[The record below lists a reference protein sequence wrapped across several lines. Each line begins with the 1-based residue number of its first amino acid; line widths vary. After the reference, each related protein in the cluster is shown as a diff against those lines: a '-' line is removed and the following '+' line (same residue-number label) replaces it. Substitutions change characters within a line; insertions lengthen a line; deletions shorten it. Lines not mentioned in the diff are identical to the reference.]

1 MTLKW
6 NVDCQNVLILK
17 RGNVIRSEEVV
28 MSDGKMVKCIAEGC
42 GYKYL
47 RILVTGGVRHNKTNE
62 QIRKE
67 YIRR

>member
-17 RGNVIRSEEVV
+17 RGNVIRSEGVI
-28 MSDGKMVKCIAEGC
+28 MPDGKMVKCIAECC
-42 GYKYL
+42 GYNYL
-47 RILVTGGVRHNKTNE
+47 RILVTGGVRYNETNE
-62 QIRKE
+62 QTRKE

>member
-1 MTLKW
+1 
-6 NVDCQNVLILK
+6 
-17 RGNVIRSEEVV
+17 

-47 RILVTGGVRHNKTNE
+47 RILVTGGVRHNETNE